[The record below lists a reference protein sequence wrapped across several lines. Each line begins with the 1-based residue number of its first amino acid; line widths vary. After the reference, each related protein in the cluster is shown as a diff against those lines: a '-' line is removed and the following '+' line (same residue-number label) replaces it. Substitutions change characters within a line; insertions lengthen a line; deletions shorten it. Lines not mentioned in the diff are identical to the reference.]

1 MLEPRTRRELL
12 AEGRTGREIA
22 AAVHRGE
29 LIRARRGHYLPSAAP
44 ASLIAA
50 VRVGG
55 RLACVSELR
64 SRGIWVVDDDQRVHV
79 HVPSNASRLRDPA
92 DRGRP
97 LSPDAGAR
105 THWQDLRDPAR
116 ASPGHV
122 SMVDALLQSVGCL
135 PARLLAASVDSALR
149 AGLSLAAQQI
159 LMTDPV
165 LRGLLAHAD
174 TSAESG
180 LETIVRELAR
190 DLRFAVRT
198 QVPID
203 GVGFVDMVIEDRIVV
218 EADGLAFHSG
228 AAVARDRRRDAA
240 VVASGRT
247 VLRFGYPQIVGEPE
261 TVARSLIAAVASH
274 RGIRNS
280 GRKAQIALRRARRAG
295 LA

>member
-12 AEGRTGREIA
+12 TEGRTGREIA

-29 LIRARRGHYLPSAAP
+29 LIRARRGHYLPSTAP
-44 ASLIAA
+44 PALIAA

-64 SRGIWVVDDDQRVHV
+64 SRGIWVVDDQRVHV
-79 HVPSNASRLRDPA
+79 HVSPHASRLRDPT

-97 LSPDAGAR
+97 HSPDAGAR
-105 THWQDLRDPAR
+105 THWQDLRDPTR
-116 ASPGHV
+116 ASAGHV
-122 SMVDALLQSVGCL
+122 SVADALLQSAGCL
-135 PARLLAASVDSALR
+135 PARLLAASLDSALR
-149 AGLSLAAQQI
+149 AGLSLAAQRI
-159 LMTDPV
+159 LMIDPV

-174 TSAESG
+174 SSAGSG

-190 DLRFAVRT
+190 DLGFVVRT

-203 GVGFVDMVIEDRIVV
+203 GVGFVDVVIEDRIVV

-240 VVASGRT
+240 IVATGRT

-274 RGIRNS
+274 RGVRNS
-280 GRKAQIALRRARRAG
+280 GRKAQIARRRARRAG